1 MSSRIL
7 EPSGN
12 RSRVIVGVNGALQ
25 RYSQSRRPHGS
36 RPFHDLTGTIPS
48 FHRSNPEAVNG
59 GIASGGGSNWQHFW
73 EQPVT
78 KEPAA
83 L

>member
-1 MSSRIL
+1 MK
-7 EPSGN
+7 
-12 RSRVIVGVNGALQ
+12 RSCDLQ

-36 RPFHDLTGTIPS
+36 QPFHDLIGTIPS
-48 FHRSNPEAVNG
+48 FHHSVPEAVNG
-59 GIASGGGSNWQHFW
+59 RTISEGCSCRWHFW
-73 EQPVT
+73 ERPVT